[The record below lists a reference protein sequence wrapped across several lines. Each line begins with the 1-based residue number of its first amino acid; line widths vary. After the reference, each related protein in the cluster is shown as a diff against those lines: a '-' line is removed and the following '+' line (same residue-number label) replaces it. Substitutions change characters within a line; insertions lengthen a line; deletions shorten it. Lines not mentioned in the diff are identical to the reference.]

1 MSMITTRLRPLGA
14 GVLELVLLAL
24 AVGFALVTATAIGQN
39 ASAGLERWQTDVAN
53 ADLQLD
59 RKTLPP
65 LTQAWCQRDGE
76 AIRQM
81 LPKAHAGSCEP
92 RVRSVIPWQTA
103 APAAARTPLRD
114 AAVLAAWQKEMRTRT
129 LQLRDLMGRTET
141 RRLAAELLAGA
152 PAATASQDVATT
164 LQEEVSLEQQA
175 ADDALRRQAEAS
187 QRQERWDRWVAA
199 VIDPILKSPAANL
212 DPLAMWS
219 AAQSLDGIP
228 SDAGGQMVRRH
239 LSANANAEKA
249 THSLR
254 IHNGLAG
261 LLVLHACMTWLMVT
275 VVRRPWPGLAQS
287 LALTCLGLVFWVGL
301 FLLGGSDSP
310 LEHPRV
316 LAALAAGMTVLWL
329 LQHFGPRIGA
339 PLTTPATPATPATS
353 SPLLLPGWWLFTALG
368 WLLLWDQSLNFHP
381 RLRFL
386 ALEQWESWCLAAWL
400 LPLAACHGDLL
411 IGVVRRFNAWW
422 LSMRSSWGA
431 IARILLGIVL
441 VVGFAALHRLG
452 FGQYITGEVAKA
464 LVVVAA
470 AGWSLWK
477 LPVVAQLWGGQQA
490 RTALPILLPAAAI
503 LIVAAG
509 IAAATADKGPFLV
522 LCMVVVVLLS
532 SGLGWTTG
540 IGMVVLGFLVMVLV
554 GADLEVVG
562 GRLQAWRDPFTADLD
577 DMARLVWFQA
587 AASESLWGFG
597 PGKTPWCGTTQWE
610 VCHGLPLQL
619 QSDYTFTA
627 IKGWWGPAGGWLF
640 LLGFSVWCFHL
651 MARTARESVRWT
663 TPSALLHTHAVA
675 SALRT
680 HLLFITALLILL
692 QTWVTTAGNLGWLPL
707 TGVTWPLVSFG
718 KTSLWFTTVFLGAW
732 GLRRQHA

>member
-1 MSMITTRLRPLGA
+1 MSTIPTRLRLLGA
-14 GVLELVLLAL
+14 GVLELILLGL
-24 AVGFALVTATAIGQN
+24 AVGFALVTATGIALN
-39 ASAGLERWQTDVAN
+39 ANSGVERWQTDIAN

-59 RKTLPP
+59 RKTLAP

-81 LPKAHAGSCEP
+81 LPKAHAVSCEP
-92 RVRSVIPWQTA
+92 RVRSVMPWQTA
-103 APAAARTPLRD
+103 APAAVRTPLRD
-114 AAVLAAWQKEMRTRT
+114 VAVLTAWQKELRART

-152 PAATASQDVATT
+152 PAATASQDVAAT

-175 ADDALRRQAEAS
+175 GDDALRRQAEAS
-187 QRQERWDRWVAA
+187 QRKERWDRWVVAA
-199 VIDPILKSPAANL
+199 IEPLLKLPPDNL

-219 AAQSLDGIP
+219 AAQSLDGIQT
-228 SDAGGQMVRRH
+228 DAGGQMVRQH
-239 LSANANAEKA
+239 LSAHANAEKA
-249 THSLR
+249 TQSLR

-261 LLVLHACMTWLMVT
+261 LLILHACMSWLMVS

-287 LALTCLGLVFWVGL
+287 LVLTCAGLVFWVGL
-301 FLLGGSDSP
+301 YLLGGSESP
-310 LEHPRV
+310 LQHPRA
-316 LAALAAGMTVLWL
+316 LAALAASMVVLWL
-329 LQHFGPRIGA
+329 LQHFGPRIRA
-339 PLTTPATPATPATS
+339 PLATPDTPITT

-386 ALEQWESWCLAAWL
+386 ALEQWESWCVAAWL

-411 IGVVRRFNAWW
+411 IGLIRRFNAWW
-422 LSMRSSWGA
+422 LSMRSSWDA
-431 IARILLGIVL
+431 ITRILLGVAL
-441 VVGFAALHRLG
+441 VAGFAALHRLG

-490 RTALPILLPAAAI
+490 RTAVPILLPAAAI
-503 LIVAAG
+503 LVVAAA

-540 IGMVVLGFLVMVLV
+540 IGMVVLGFIVMVLV
-554 GADLEVVG
+554 GADMEVVS
-562 GRLQAWRDPFTADLD
+562 GRLQAWRDPFTADID

-587 AASESLWGFG
+587 AASESIWGFG
-597 PGKTPWCGTTQWE
+597 PGKTPWCGTTHWG
-610 VCHGLPLQL
+610 VCKGLPLQL

-627 IKGWWGPAGGWLF
+627 LKGWWGPAGSWLF
-640 LLGFSVWCFHL
+640 LFGFSLWCFHL
-651 MARTARESVRWT
+651 MVRTACESVRWT
-663 TPSALLHTHAVA
+663 TPSALLHASSVA
-675 SALRT
+675 TALRT
-680 HLLFITALLILL
+680 HLFFITALLILL

-718 KTSLWFTTVFLGAW
+718 KTSLWFTSVFLGAW